1 MTNCIKYL
9 FFILIIPLSSQVTF
23 AAEVFKTK
31 GKKAIVRLDGMS
43 VSSGDT
49 LIVHSGRSK
58 KAEVKVTKVK
68 EAYIMVEIMKGR
80 VFEGDTVSPSRDP
93 VIRTLASD
101 GDYYEGEDEDEDDY
115 DDITGED
122 DDYSDD
128 INDVNDGLINSS
140 PPPPSSGA
148 GEYDNEEYLTSS
160 KSFAIGLLGGMSY
173 NILTLKLPNSSP
185 NGPTPE
191 RKNILTSGLGFDAL
205 VAMDYDFSDILGIRV
220 LTGLQRFHAASKD
233 SQRAYTD
240 YMECYDSIS
249 ERDCQLTLDLFT
261 VGLQLQ
267 YYMGAGSE
275 MMQTWI
281 GIGGS
286 INFVLKTRTNYSL
299 KEVKNMGSVSAAL
312 GANISLTSKVYL
324 PLQIDYNFSISS
336 SSTVLAHF
344 FGAKAGLMYA
354 L

>member
-1 MTNCIKYL
+1 MTDCIKYL
-9 FFILIIPLSSQVTF
+9 FFILIILLSSQVAF
-23 AAEVFKTK
+23 AAEIFKTK

-43 VSSGDT
+43 ASSGDT
-49 LIVHSGRSK
+49 LIVHSGGSK
-58 KAEVKVTKVK
+58 TAEVRVTRVK
-68 EAYIMVEIMKGR
+68 DAYIMVEIMKGR
-80 VFEGDTVSPSRDP
+80 VFEGDTVSSSQDP
-93 VIRTLASD
+93 VIRTLAS
-101 GDYYEGEDEDEDDY
+101 EGGYEDDY
-115 DDITGED
+115 DDITETED
-122 DDYSDD
+122 DYGDD
-128 INDVNDGLINSS
+128 INDVNDGIINDNPS
-140 PPPPSSGA
+140 PSNEG

-173 NILTLKLPNSSP
+173 NLLTLKLPNTSQ
-185 NGPTPE
+185 GDPTPE

-205 VAMDYDFSDILGIRV
+205 LAIDYDFSDILGIRI

-233 SQRAYTD
+233 SQRAYPG

-261 VGLQLQ
+261 LGLQLQ

-299 KEVKNMGSVSAAL
+299 KEVRNMGSVSAAF